1 MRRRRRRRPPALRSG
16 RSPLSG
22 LLVAQ
27 LSLVGLLATYLA
39 LFVDVPRSAPARR
52 VVFAALVVFT
62 ALLTVSTLHAL
73 SASGGTA
80 ARISHHLPLLA
91 AGGLAV
97 AVFLTAATWLAWRYP
112 DWAMPVVVVLAPLRI
127 ELPLGST
134 TSDLLIPLYMVLI
147 AVAIAELLVRDRLRV
162 PAERPRD
169 PLRLAFAVMMA
180 VIGLSMLWIGHRYA
194 TLDKG
199 FADALVKLFAFY
211 LPFGVL
217 YYVIF
222 RYVTDTRRLWR
233 LLVTFVGAGVVLAVI
248 GIIQYPTHLVIVN
261 RAGVEHDLAL
271 QHTFRSN
278 ALFWDPNMYGRFLG
292 LVMLV
297 GIALLLAIR
306 LREDGPA
313 RVRGLWLTGGAVV
326 LAAIALVVTFS
337 RSSVAGLLLG
347 AVVLELAWL
356 GRRRG
361 TVAALLTVLVL
372 AGGITG
378 LTAVRHPQNIRTKLT
393 TVRGWNK
400 ITGGRVYLMEAGVFM
415 FEKHPLEGL
424 GLAQFPLAYPH
435 FRHTHAASLAVR
447 DSHTTVLTVAAEQGT
462 IGLLAFAALLATFF
476 ATTAGRRRFGADRRL
491 YLWQA
496 GLVACVVSIL
506 VHSMTYNAFF
516 EDPYL
521 WLFTALASA
530 VAVRLATSP
539 AAASRPR

>member
-1 MRRRRRRRPPALRSG
+1 
-16 RSPLSG
+16 
-22 LLVAQ
+22 
-27 LSLVGLLATYLA
+27 
-39 LFVDVPRSAPARR
+39 
-52 VVFAALVVFT
+52 
-62 ALLTVSTLHAL
+62 
-73 SASGGTA
+73 
-80 ARISHHLPLLA
+80 
-91 AGGLAV
+91 
-97 AVFLTAATWLAWRYP
+97 
-112 DWAMPVVVVLAPLRI
+112 
-127 ELPLGST
+127 
-134 TSDLLIPLYMVLI
+134 
-147 AVAIAELLVRDRLRV
+147 
-162 PAERPRD
+162 
-169 PLRLAFAVMMA
+169 
-180 VIGLSMLWIGHRYA
+180 
-194 TLDKG
+194 
-199 FADALVKLFAFY
+199 
-211 LPFGVL
+211 
-217 YYVIF
+217 
-222 RYVTDTRRLWR
+222 
-233 LLVTFVGAGVVLAVI
+233 
-248 GIIQYPTHLVIVN
+248 
-261 RAGVEHDLAL
+261 
-271 QHTFRSN
+271 
-278 ALFWDPNMYGRFLG
+278 
-292 LVMLV
+292 
-297 GIALLLAIR
+297 
-306 LREDGPA
+306 
-313 RVRGLWLTGGAVV
+313 
-326 LAAIALVVTFS
+326 
-337 RSSVAGLLLG
+337 
-347 AVVLELAWL
+347 VLELAWL